1 MELDIVD
8 YVFFAIIGSAVL
20 LVINSIF
27 MGV

>member
-8 YVFFAIIGSAVL
+8 YVFFAIIASAVL

>member
-1 MELDIVD
+1 MELNFVD
-8 YVFFAIIGSAVL
+8 YVFFAIIAIAVL